1 MTDPITNE
9 ITADS
14 SSPILSQCQNFL
26 SLRKHKMQTNNT
38 RQIKQINCLMN
49 FQKTQDFMQSVS
61 FRAALIAL
69 KAVSKNNPE
78 ERDLVKM
85 EQGWQWDSGFK

>member
-1 MTDPITNE
+1 
-9 ITADS
+9 
-14 SSPILSQCQNFL
+14 
-26 SLRKHKMQTNNT
+26 
-38 RQIKQINCLMN
+38 MN

-69 KAVSKNNPE
+69 KAVSKKNPE

-85 EQGWQWDSGFK
+85 EQGWQWDSGFKWEWFVNKMIPNGP